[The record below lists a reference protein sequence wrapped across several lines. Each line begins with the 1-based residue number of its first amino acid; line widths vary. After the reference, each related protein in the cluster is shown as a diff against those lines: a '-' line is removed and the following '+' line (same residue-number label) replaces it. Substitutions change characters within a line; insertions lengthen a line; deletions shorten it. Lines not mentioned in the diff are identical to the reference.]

1 MPGTVKESCQWQLNN
16 TFFWCFCY
24 CISTI
29 KYPLRNVC
37 LEIPFRVILYHIKTI
52 QLIII
57 RDNLAG
63 FSGTVFAE
71 MYLWIDCSV
80 CSEMPFG
87 VDLRHTETGQ
97 LICNAIY
104 SASFIDK
111 YFRTD
116 IVVCSWIPFSKK
128 SSYHKKPFNWFGKK
142 IVRVF
147 SERHFCTLWL
157 RSPSRM
163 DFSFCNNVLHS
174 YTPTNICLD
183 KDVLKTSF
191 VFVFRRRLDQ
201 DQHNV
206 LFIRLQGV
214 FKTFSRR
221 LQDVFKTS
229 CKNVFKT
236 SSRRLQDV
244 FKTSSRHLQ
253 DLFKTFWRHL
263 QDVFKTSCKDLF
275 KMFSRRIIKLNCS
288 C

>member
-16 TFFWCFCY
+16 TLFWCFCY

-87 VDLRHTETGQ
+87 IDLRHTETGQ

-116 IVVCSWIPFSKK
+116 IVVFSWIPFSKK

-201 DQHNV
+201 EEYV
-206 LFIRLQGV
+206 RLTL
-214 FKTFSRR
+214 KSSE
-221 LQDVFKTS
+221 DVFKMS
-229 CKNVFKT
+229 SRCLGRDQYIRLGHT

-244 FKTSSRHLQ
+244 LQKRLQDIFKTSSRRLA
-253 DLFKTFWRHL
+253 KI
-263 QDVFKTSCKDLF
+263 S
-275 KMFSRRIIKLNCS
+275 SRRFQNVS
-288 C
+288 SS